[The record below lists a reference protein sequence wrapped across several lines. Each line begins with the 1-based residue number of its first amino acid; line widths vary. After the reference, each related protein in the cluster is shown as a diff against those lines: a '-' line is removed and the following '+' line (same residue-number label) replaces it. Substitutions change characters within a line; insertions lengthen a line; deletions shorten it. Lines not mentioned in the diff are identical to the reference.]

1 MQYSF
6 KLSNFTSDSSNLADL
21 GILSIRTYK
30 LFEVNHRDWV
40 VMKYTC
46 CLKCLK
52 MAPFES
58 TKGTSFS
65 SVDPLDKK
73 ILDKLFFTDEY
84 S

>member
-1 MQYSF
+1 
-6 KLSNFTSDSSNLADL
+6 
-21 GILSIRTYK
+21 
-30 LFEVNHRDWV
+30 
-40 VMKYTC
+40 
-46 CLKCLK
+46 
-52 MAPFES
+52 MALPES